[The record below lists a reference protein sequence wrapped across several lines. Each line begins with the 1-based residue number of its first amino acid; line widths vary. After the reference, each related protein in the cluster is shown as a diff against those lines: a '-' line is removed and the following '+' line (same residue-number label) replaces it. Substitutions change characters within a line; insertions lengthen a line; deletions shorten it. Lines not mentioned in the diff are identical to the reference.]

1 MERRATE
8 GELMKYEKLFLR
20 LSLRKYLLK
29 QRDYSG
35 YRNQLL
41 NNHRQVSKELFDTVV
56 AECIREGLLTV
67 SKGQKGGE
75 ILTWHEEKVAD
86 LEVGRG

>member
-1 MERRATE
+1 MN
-8 GELMKYEKLFLR
+8 YDKLFLR

-29 QRDYSG
+29 QRDHSG

-41 NNHRQVSKELFDTVV
+41 NNHRQVSKELFDAVV
-56 AECIREGLLTV
+56 AECIGEGLLTV
-67 SKGQKGGE
+67 STGQKGGE
-75 ILTWHEEKVAD
+75 ILTWHEEAVAN